1 MGRSEGLFYLIYK
14 GDMKGNLSAYGMYFI
29 VMKASLTVSIK
40 DNNYSDN
47 YVIRC
52 VKYDVQRRGIKGFT
66 HH

>member
-40 DNNYSDN
+40 VTIIAIITSSVVLNMTCKDEE
-47 YVIRC
+47 
-52 VKYDVQRRGIKGFT
+52 
-66 HH
+66 